1 MLILL
6 LFCLPF
12 CLSQPCLS
20 LFANFFY
27 WPRPDDNCISWLM
40 KLKLSGQSPKI
51 TNCPSKFYT
60 PDHKKYRRPKITK
73 QIKNN
78 FRFFFYFFL
87 LFSRIF
93 WIVVQSQDT
102 ESIPSG
108 ETKENFNSVFFFFS
122 FFFLP
127 LFFEQT
133 KKS

>member
-1 MLILL
+1 LHFLTNEI
-6 LFCLPF
+6 
-12 CLSQPCLS
+12 
-20 LFANFFY
+20 
-27 WPRPDDNCISWLM
+27 

-60 PDHKKYRRPKITK
+60 PDHKRYRRPKITK

-122 FFFLP
+122 FFLP

-133 KKS
+133 KKVSFFPTNC